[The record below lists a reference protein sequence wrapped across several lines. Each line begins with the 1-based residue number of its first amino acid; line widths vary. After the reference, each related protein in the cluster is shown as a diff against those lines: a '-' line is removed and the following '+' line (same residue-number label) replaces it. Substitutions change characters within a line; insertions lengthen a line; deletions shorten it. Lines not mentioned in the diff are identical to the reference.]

1 MTVDRHRRSVRGAIS
16 WWALAL
22 GVALG
27 VAAGLIFTWEINPVV
42 ERNTAPWQ
50 LGTASRDDYVVA
62 VALSYAQNGDLQHAF
77 DRLRALRVRN
87 VWDEAAAVAC
97 RRVRSGQTATNA
109 DIRVIRALEDLYRS
123 QGASG
128 CADGLY
134 PTPAPIS
141 FATPIP
147 GPTATLTLAP
157 PPSKTPTPP
166 LPPPTPVFGSPTATA
181 PAGVRYG
188 VTRVQTF
195 CNPDLPGMIEVRVF
209 DWKGQGV
216 PGVPVTV
223 TWRGNQTDSFFTG
236 LKAERDAGYADFA
249 MTAGHAYTVAIPGL
263 ADDPPTVEAVECSVA
278 VDGARVTTTASYWVN
293 FQER

>member
-1 MTVDRHRRSVRGAIS
+1 MTVDRHRRVVRGAIS

-22 GVALG
+22 GLALG
-27 VAAGLIFTWEINPVV
+27 VTAGLIFTWEIDPVV

-62 VALSYAQNGDLQHAF
+62 VALSYAQNGDLQRAF

-97 RRVRSGQTATNA
+97 RRVRSGQTVTNA
-109 DIRVIRALEDLYRS
+109 DIRVIRALEDLYRP

-128 CADGLY
+128 CADDLY
-134 PTPAPIS
+134 PTPAAIS

-147 GPTATLTLAP
+147 QPSATPTLAP
-157 PPSKTPTPP
+157 PASKTPTPP
-166 LPPPTPVFGSPTATA
+166 APSSTPSVGSPTAT
-181 PAGVRYG
+181 PAAGSQYV

-209 DWKGQGV
+209 NWKGEGV

-223 TWRGNQTDSFFTG
+223 TWRGNQSDSFFTG
-236 LKAERDAGYADFA
+236 LKAERDPGYADFA
-249 MTAGHAYTVAIPGL
+249 MTAGHSYTVAIPGL
-263 ADDPPTVEAVECSVA
+263 ADDPPTVDAVECSASVN
-278 VDGARVTTTASYWVN
+278 DTQVTTTASYWVN